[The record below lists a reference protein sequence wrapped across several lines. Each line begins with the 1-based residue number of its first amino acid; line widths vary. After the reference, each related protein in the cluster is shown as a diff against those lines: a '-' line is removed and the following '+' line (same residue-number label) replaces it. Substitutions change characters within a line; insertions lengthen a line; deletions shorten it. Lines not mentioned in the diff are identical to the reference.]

1 MKAILEFNLP
11 EEAQAHNYAVNA
23 MEAFGALSDIYQQL
37 RRIRKYDA
45 SAEEV
50 LQEIE
55 NIVTEINWKY
65 EQ

>member
-23 MEAFGALSDIYQQL
+23 TEAFCALTDIYQKI
-37 RRIRKYDA
+37 RSVRKYGADIE
-45 SAEEV
+45 ST
-50 LQEIE
+50 LDEIE
-55 NIVTEINWKY
+55 NIVMEINWKY

>member
-11 EEAQAHNYAVNA
+11 EEKQEHNYAVNA
-23 MEAFGALSDIYQQL
+23 TEAFGALSDIQQQL

-45 SAEEV
+45 APHEV
-50 LQEIE
+50 LEAIE
-55 NIVTEINWKY
+55 NIVMEINWKY

>member
-11 EEAQAHNYAVNA
+11 EEKQEHNYAVNA

-45 SAEEV
+45 NAEEV

>member
-11 EEAQAHNYAVNA
+11 EEKQEHNYAVNA
-23 MEAFGALSDIYQQL
+23 TEAFGALSDIQQQL

-45 SAEEV
+45 DPQEV
-50 LQEIE
+50 LEAIE
-55 NIVTEINWKY
+55 NIVLEVNWKY

>member
-23 MEAFGALSDIYQQL
+23 MEAFGALSDIQQQL

-45 SAEEV
+45 DPQEV
-50 LQEIE
+50 LEAIE
-55 NIVTEINWKY
+55 NIVLEVNWKY
-65 EQ
+65 E

>member
-11 EEAQAHNYAVNA
+11 EEKQEHNYAVNA
-23 MEAFGALSDIYQQL
+23 TEAFRALSDIQQEL

-45 SAEEV
+45 DPQEV
-50 LQEIE
+50 LEAIE
-55 NIVTEINWKY
+55 NIVLEVNWKY

>member
-11 EEAQAHNYAVNA
+11 EEKQEHNYAVNA
-23 MEAFGALSDIYQQL
+23 MEAFGALADIQQEL

-45 SAEEV
+45 DPQEV
-50 LQEIE
+50 LEAIE
-55 NIVTEINWKY
+55 NIVMEINWKY